1 MKGLEKNMKNRLKLV
16 VIGLLLL
23 CIVAVP
29 LFGVYFYTSPKL
41 YSQSPSDYYV
51 TPGILLDDALVT
63 NRQFGGGTSVYLSL
77 DTDKEAT
84 EEALNTTAEILK
96 ARFTAMGY
104 SDTDTAV
111 DDGMI
116 RLDLSQKTYI
126 NSVIDQFGSIGAW
139 SLVGSDMTEVLCDG
153 SMISDASAVANTS
166 GSYSI
171 TVTFTEEGAK
181 KFSNNTASYA
191 YSSSYMYFMMDGQLL
206 NFATVSSSEVKET
219 FTFGTFDLSSAIMYA
234 TIIKEGTL
242 PGALTI
248 ERAEPLAPTFSKNV
262 ITACVVASVL
272 VLLILFA
279 VLILRGRL
287 CGVFAILVLIAD
299 IAVLLTANLNA
310 TFTLHLGSLI
320 GILLM
325 LAGSA
330 AISYFA
336 MSPLKSLSKENNKI
350 STAIVS
356 QIGKFNLKVILI
368 HAILLT
374 LSIVGRFFAQGLLLS
389 IAQAGLV
396 FTCSNFIFHFV
407 FLFFPIHTVSEM
419 QK

>member
-1 MKGLEKNMKNRLKLV
+1 MKNTLKLV

-23 CIVAVP
+23 SIVAVP
-29 LFGVYFYTSPKL
+29 VFGVYFYTSPKL
-41 YSQSPSDYYV
+41 YSQRPSDYYV
-51 TPGILLDDALVT
+51 SPGLLQGGSLTT
-63 NRQFGGGTSVYLSL
+63 NRQFGGGTSVYLSV
-77 DTDKEAT
+77 DTEKEAT
-84 EEALNTTAEILK
+84 EEVLKSASDILK

-104 SDTDTAV
+104 SDTETAV
-111 DDGMI
+111 QDGLI
-116 RLDLSQKTYI
+116 RLDLAQKTYI

-139 SLVGSDMTEVLCDG
+139 SLVGSDMSEVLCDS
-153 SMISDASAVANTS
+153 SMITDATAVANTS

-171 TVTFTEEGAK
+171 NVTFSEEGAK

-191 YSSSYMYFMMDGQLL
+191 HSSSYMYFMMDGQLL
-206 NFATVSSSEVKET
+206 NFATVSSSEVKQS

-234 TIIKEGTL
+234 SIMKEGAL
-242 PGALTI
+242 PGPLTI
-248 ERAEPLAPTFSKNV
+248 EKTEPLAPSLSGAV
-262 ITACVVASVL
+262 ITACIIA
-272 VLLILFA
+272 A
-279 VLILRGRL
+279 VLIVLALFAILVFRGRL
-287 CGVFAILVLIAD
+287 FGVFAGLVLIAD
-299 IAVLLTANLNA
+299 IAVLLAANLNA

-350 STAIVS
+350 SSAIVS
-356 QIGKFNLKVILI
+356 QIGKLNLKVILI

-396 FTCSNFIFHFV
+396 FTCCNFIFHFV